1 MGTIKTIKRDDM
13 VEVISGNEKGKRGKV
28 LRVLKDRDRVVV
40 EKVNLARRHKRGDQ
54 ASKGGIIDLEAPLHV
69 SNLAPVC
76 EKCDRP
82 VRVGFKFLQD
92 EKKVRACKRC
102 GEVFDQ

>member
-28 LRVLKDRDRVVV
+28 LRVLRDRDRVVV
-40 EKVNLARRHKRGDQ
+40 EKVNLARRHKRADQ
-54 ASKGGIIDLEAPLHV
+54 TSKGGIIDLEAPLHV

-82 VRVGFKFLQD
+82 VRVGFKFLED

-102 GEVFDQ
+102 GEVFDK